1 MPFLIKEAI
10 PQDAEKMLA
19 YVAQIG
25 GETDNLSFGK
35 EGFPF
40 TVEQEAE
47 YIQSVAA
54 DPHAVHYVAW
64 QGDEIVGDANLS
76 SMPRRMS
83 HRAELSIAVRKTAWG
98 QGVGTALLQKVI
110 DYAKAHGV
118 EIINLEVRSDNVR
131 AIRLYEKFGFEKTGE
146 SPAFF
151 KIGTEYID
159 FTLMLL
165 DLR

>member
-1 MPFLIKEAI
+1 MALQIREAV

-35 EGFPF
+35 AGFPF
-40 TVEQEAE
+40 TAEQEAE
-47 YIQSVAA
+47 YIKNVAV

-83 HRAELSIAVRKTAWG
+83 HRAELGIAVRKTAWG
-98 QGVGTALLQKVI
+98 QGIGTALLQKVV
-110 DYAKAHGV
+110 DYAKANGV

-131 AIRLYEKFGFEKTGE
+131 AIRLYEKFGFVKVGE

-159 FTLMLL
+159 FTLMML